1 MNPRKILVLALLVT
15 PVLMLDARPG
25 ASRGRAAGS
34 FDVNRET
41 ARGGSI
47 DASGSHV
54 GRFGQSS
61 VSVDGADGGS
71 YDANRQ
77 QAGRFGSSSVN
88 AEGPNGASYDANSVR
103 AGRVRAG
110 SVDAEGRNGGAVS
123 ASGVR
128 AAPRVAPYR
137 SVPFRSGYVYT
148 NGAYQRASVTVN
160 TLYVAP
166 LGVYA
171 GWSILARPAFIAYPA
186 FATLPVEVSVQV
198 ELTDRGYYSGPI
210 DGDIGSVTEAAISR
224 YQAANQLAVTGTIN
238 QALLVSLGITDA
250 S

>member
-1 MNPRKILVLALLVT
+1 MPLRRFLIIALLVT
-15 PVLMLDARPG
+15 PLVVLEARPR
-25 ASRGRAAGS
+25 AARGRAAGS

-47 DASGSHV
+47 DASGSRV

-71 YDANRQ
+71 YDAQRNR
-77 QAGRFGSSSVN
+77 AGRFGSSSVN

-110 SVDAEGRNGGAVS
+110 SVDAQGPNGGSVS
-123 ASGVR
+123 AAG
-128 AAPRVAPYR
+128 ARVAPYR

-148 NGAYQRASVTVN
+148 NGAYRAATVNVN

-166 LGVYA
+166 LGIYA
-171 GWSILARPAFIAYPA
+171 GWNVLARPTYVSYPA

-198 ELTDRGYYSGPI
+198 ELKDRGYYGGPI
-210 DGDIGSVTEAAISR
+210 DGDIGPVTEASISR
-224 YQAANQLAVTGTIN
+224 YQAANGLAVNGTIN
-238 QALLVSLGITDA
+238 KALLVSLGIVDA
-250 S
+250 

>member
-1 MNPRKILVLALLVT
+1 MNPRQLLVIVLLIT
-15 PVLMLDARPG
+15 PLVWLDARPR
-25 ASRGRAAGS
+25 AARGRAAGS

-47 DASGSHV
+47 DASGSRV

-61 VSVDGADGGS
+61 VSIDGADGGS
-71 YDANRQ
+71 YDADRQ
-77 QAGRFGSSSVN
+77 RAGRFGSSSVS
-88 AEGPNGASYDANSVR
+88 AEGRDGASYDANSAR

-110 SVDAEGRNGGAVS
+110 SVDAEGRNGGSVS
-123 ASGVR
+123 ASGV
-128 AAPRVAPYR
+128 RVAPYR

-148 NGAYQRASVTVN
+148 NGAYRRATVAVN

-171 GWSILARPAFIAYPA
+171 GWRILARPAYIAYPA

-198 ELTDRGYYSGPI
+198 ELKDRGYYGGPI
-210 DGDIGSVTEAAISR
+210 DGDVGPVTEAAISR

>member
-1 MNPRKILVLALLVT
+1 MRPQKILVVALVLAPLLILEAG
-15 PVLMLDARPG
+15 PRA
-25 ASRGRAAGS
+25 RGRAAGS

-47 DASGSHV
+47 DASGSRV

-61 VSVDGADGGS
+61 VSVEGANGGS
-71 YDANRQ
+71 YDADRQ
-77 QAGRFGSSSVN
+77 RAGRFGSSSVN

-110 SVDAEGRNGGAVS
+110 SVDAQGANGGSIS
-123 ASGVR
+123 ASG
-128 AAPRVAPYR
+128 ARVAPYR

-148 NGAYQRASVTVN
+148 NGAYRTASVVAN
-160 TLYVAP
+160 TLYLAP
-166 LGVYA
+166 VGVYA
-171 GWSILARPAFIAYPA
+171 GWQILARPAYIAYPA

-198 ELTDRGYYSGPI
+198 ELKDRGYYAGPI
-210 DGDIGSVTEAAISR
+210 DGDLGPGTESAISR